1 MRYRLAVSQSEYTS
15 ALPAQLRSAVAS
27 FLGVAADRVEVAAP
41 AGRRLLSGYAELS
54 VAIRAY
60 TGAEA
65 EALAA
70 AVVARGVEFNDGLRV
85 QGLPSVEYVAGSMQ
99 IGSVPPRPVA
109 TTARAPPPATAAP
122 TIPLPP
128 SLSSARRVR
137 PSGWHA
143 LVGFPLRC
151 LWNLPNKIKARAF

>member
-1 MRYRLAVSQSEYTS
+1 VRYRLAVSQSAYTP
-15 ALPAQLRSAVAS
+15 ALHVQLRSAVAS

-99 IGSVPPRPVA
+99 IGAGPPRPVA
-109 TTARAPPPATAAP
+109 TTARAPPPATAADTTEAATEAP
-122 TIPLPP
+122 GVVVRPP
-128 SLSSARRVR
+128 FSSARRAR
-137 PSGWHA
+137 ASGWHA
-143 LVGFPLRC
+143 LACV
-151 LWNLPNKIKARAF
+151 LPAVLLNR